1 VLCAV
6 GDLIEDVVVRLHDA
20 IHRDTD
26 TPATIVRRRGG
37 SAANVAYFAAKLTG
51 TSRFVGCVGGDP
63 LGDSLV
69 SRLAHHGVDVC
80 GERHGRTG
88 SIVVIASPDGER
100 TMLTDR
106 GGATNLAHWEAGWL
120 DDVEVLHVPFYSF
133 AQDPLAGS
141 SHDAVRLAKRHGI
154 RISVDLSSVT
164 LIDRLGAASVLG
176 VLRRIEP
183 DVVFATRGELDA
195 VGADDWRALGTRLL
209 VVKDAGR
216 PIRVSGDGID
226 DGTYPTGEIEHVVD
240 GTGAGDAFAAAFLTS
255 WTAGQPV
262 PACVGAGCD
271 LAGRVVRRAGATLE
285 DE

>member
-1 VLCAV
+1 MLCAV
-6 GDLIEDVVVRLHDA
+6 GDLIEDVVVRLHDL

-26 TPATIVRRRGG
+26 TPSTIVRRRGG

-51 TSRFVGCVGGDP
+51 QSRFVGCVGSDP

-69 SRLAHHGVDVC
+69 TQLTHHGVDVR

-106 GGATNLAHWEAGWL
+106 GGATDLERWEPAWL
-120 DDVEVLHVPFYSF
+120 DDVDVLHLPFYSF
-133 AQDPLAGS
+133 AKDPLARS
-141 SHDAVRLAKRHGI
+141 SSAAVHLAKERTI
-154 RISVDLSSVT
+154 SVSVDLSSVT
-164 LIDRLGAASVLG
+164 LIERLGGQSV
-176 VLRRIEP
+176 VDSLRRLEP

-195 VGADDWRALGTRLL
+195 VGTDDWTVLGTRLL
-209 VVKDAGR
+209 VVKDAQH
-216 PIRVSGDGID
+216 PIRLSGDGVVGD
-226 DGTYPTGEIEHVVD
+226 TYPTREIDQVVD

-255 WTAGQPV
+255 WTAGRPV
-262 PACVGAGCD
+262 PACVEAGCD
-271 LAGRVVRRAGATLE
+271 LASRVISRAGATLE